1 MIEFENNADNKKI
14 LVIGIGGAAHS
25 IIEKINTYGLKDIKT
40 FFIDSDSDAV
50 SNSTATE
57 KICVPSRL
65 VKGLGSD
72 TISVTGNPELAGI
85 VKSFVESLPKAE
97 IVFTVAG
104 LGGSAGTVITPLLL
118 QILKEKLYWVWSLN
132 TVPFFF
138 EGKSK
143 IINSLKQIR
152 SIQNYANSVLIIP
165 HDKIFKM
172 GDKDLSMKEAFI
184 PAGNICVDLITNVC
198 ALTCDDGEGQKISIK
213 FSDIKDR
220 FSNKKSSGFGIG
232 GGSGDSRVNIAME
245 KAILSPLLGKETLLS
260 AEKII
265 VNISGNDDLRL
276 EEINKGIEILHTY
289 IPKDKNVVFGVT
301 IDNKLQDTLKA
312 AIILLGTDTG
322 SPADDWAMSLPSETG
337 IRNGIRSQNSDG
349 NKGSKINK
357 QGSKAQQTMID
368 FKKISKTQKGCF
380 ETSDATMFGGEDLD
394 IPTFLRKKR

>member
-1 MIEFENNADNKKI
+1 MIEFENKTENNKI
-14 LVIGIGGAAHS
+14 LVIGVGGAAQT
-25 IIEKINTYGLKDIKT
+25 ILEKINTYELKDLKT
-40 FFIDSDSDAV
+40 LFIDSDPDAV
-50 SNSTATE
+50 SNSTASE
-57 KICVPSRL
+57 KVCVPSRL
-65 VKGLGSD
+65 VKGLESD
-72 TISVTGNPELAGI
+72 TISITGNPELAGI
-85 VKSFVESLPKAE
+85 LKSFVESLPKAE

-118 QILKEKLYWVWSLN
+118 QLLKEKLYWVWSLN

-152 SIQNYANSVLIIP
+152 SIQSCANSVLIIP

-198 ALTCDDGEGQKISIK
+198 ALTCDDKQGQKISIK

-220 FSNKKSSGFGIG
+220 FSSKKSSGFGIG

-245 KAILSPLLGKETLLS
+245 KAVLSPLLGKENLLS

-301 IDNKLQDTLKA
+301 IDNKLQDTLKT
-312 AIILLGTDTG
+312 AIIVLGTDTS

-337 IRNGIRSQNSDG
+337 IRSGIRSQNYDT
-349 NKGSKINK
+349 NKGSKGNK
-357 QGSKAQQTMID
+357 HGAKAQQTMID
-368 FKKISKTQKGCF
+368 FKKVSKTQKGCF
-380 ETSDATMFGGEDLD
+380 DTSDATIFGGEDLD